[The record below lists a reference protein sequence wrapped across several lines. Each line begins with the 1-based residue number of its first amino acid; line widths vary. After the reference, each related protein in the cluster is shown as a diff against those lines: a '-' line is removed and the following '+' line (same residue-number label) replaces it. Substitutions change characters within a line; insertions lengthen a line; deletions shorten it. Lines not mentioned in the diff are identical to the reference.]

1 MLNNSEWHIFTMSPQ
16 EMTRIVNE
24 ELEHI
29 PSEYDN
35 EPQKILRY
43 LYNMV
48 RRRFL
53 SNGAEK
59 EDALLHCVETIKKD
73 HQSWTPKYDPT
84 FFRI

>member
-1 MLNNSEWHIFTMSPQ
+1 
-16 EMTRIVNE
+16 MTRIVNE
-24 ELEHI
+24 ELKHI

-53 SNGAEK
+53 SIGSEK
-59 EDALLHCVETIKKD
+59 EKALSYCIETIKKD
-73 HQSWTPKYDPT
+73 HPLWAPKYDPT